1 MNPYYLLAIPVTGF
15 VLSIVCASVPVAQKA
30 KNPILWKFL
39 ESLAVNLGKA
49 KNADGPAGTAPVAI
63 ISSAIAGSIAVALGA
78 APSQAPQPVPVPA
91 VTFVAIPHDPTP
103 TVIPADVTP

>member
-15 VLSIVCASVPVAQKA
+15 ALSIVCASVPAAQKA
-30 KNPILWKFL
+30 KNPMLWVFL

-49 KNADGPAGTAPVAI
+49 KNANGPAGDAVVAVL
-63 ISSAIAGSIAVALGA
+63 SYAIAGSIAVALGA
-78 APSQAPQPVPVPA
+78 APSQAPQPAPAPA

-103 TVIPADVTP
+103 TVLPADVTP